1 MAQQNLTIGAQNGG
15 GGNNYF
21 EAFTKVEANT
31 TELYADTV
39 ANAAA
44 IIANTA
50 LITGFTK
57 TYWFYAA
64 DAATASSPIV
74 HGAGS
79 TTTFLTNDALGSG
92 TTSYNP
98 NSNNALWN
106 SSTNKFDFTS
116 LKIGDVVEM
125 RIDLLVDNAA
135 AQEINLL
142 MSLAEGS
149 AAPYELNVNHAYY
162 KTAAT
167 GVPLTALFR
176 VYIGDNNT
184 KDGSARFRISSI
196 AAANIVVQG
205 WFYQVTVV

>member
-31 TELYADTV
+31 TELYAKTV

-44 IIANTA
+44 IIANTN

-74 HGAGS
+74 HGAGA
-79 TTTFLTNDALGSG
+79 TNTFLTNDALGAR

-106 SSTNKFDFTS
+106 PSTNKFVFTS
-116 LKIGDVVEM
+116 LKIGDVVEI
-125 RIDLLVDNAA
+125 RIDLLIDHGA
-135 AQEINLL
+135 AQEFNIL
-142 MSLAEGS
+142 MSIGETT
-149 AAPYELNVNHAYY
+149 AAPYETNVNHDYY
-162 KTAAT
+162 KTAST
-167 GVPLTALFR
+167 GISLTALFR
-176 VYIGDNNT
+176 LPIADAYDR
-184 KDGSARFRISSI
+184 DGGARFRVASI
-196 AAANIVVQG
+196 AAASIVVEG
-205 WFYQVTVV
+205 WFYQITEV